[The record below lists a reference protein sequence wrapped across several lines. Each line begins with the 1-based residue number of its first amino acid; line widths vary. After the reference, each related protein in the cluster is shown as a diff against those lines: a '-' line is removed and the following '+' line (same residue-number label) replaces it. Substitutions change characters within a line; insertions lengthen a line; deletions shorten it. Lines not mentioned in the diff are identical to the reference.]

1 MKKRPAF
8 TPVGEEMRRR
18 SALLAAEV
26 LRWPGVRVGKM
37 FGMQSVYRG
46 EVIFAL
52 LPGTRGLW
60 EANAIMVKLYGV
72 GEAKKP
78 RKREG
83 EKWRSVPVVSDE
95 DLTAALERLD
105 EAYRSAK

>member
-1 MKKRPAF
+1 
-8 TPVGEEMRRR
+8 MRRR

-26 LRWPGVRVGKM
+26 LRWPGTRVGKM

-46 EVIFAL
+46 KVIFGL

-60 EANAIMVKLYGV
+60 EANAIMVKIYG
-72 GEAKKP
+72 ADDSKRPK
-78 RKREG
+78 KREG
-83 EKWRSVPVVSDE
+83 EKWQSVAVASDG

-105 EAYRSAK
+105 AAYRSAK